1 MFSKKNLYIILIGVI
16 LLGAFLRFY
25 KLGNNSFVADEFL
38 DINSTYAYLKTGVW
52 QNWDFNSGKVNVENA
67 FEARDERASAYK
79 WQVAQLFKFLPPTEA
94 TARTVSALWGVLS
107 VGLIYLVGSY
117 FTKKKTVGI
126 LSAFLFAVSIS
137 GIEFDRR
144 FRMYAMFLPVYLI
157 FSWLLFQFLEGEY
170 KGKIGFLKR
179 FSDKWSIN
187 PLYIFPA
194 LLAGILSLSVHQ
206 LTANIVFVIGVYLI
220 FWAFLVW
227 KKKKSYLNKYSLI
240 LEIGIFGLVLA
251 FILIPKEFK
260 SFSAG
265 LQFFNNHWEYL
276 NIAFSDYV
284 SGILAAI
291 FLILGIYFIAKKQ
304 NLPKE
309 SAWLSIS
316 FLIPLFSAIF
326 LWSRNVGGQ
335 YIFFLKPF
343 GIILIASGIYFL
355 AKFFQE
361 NLQNY
366 GRKAYLSTIILAL
379 LILPNYAY
387 FFQKD
392 NAYNQTSDS
401 SNPNYRKVFTYFKKA
416 KIDGDV
422 LITRNFRNYYWSG
435 AKVKVFDFGGE
446 LAKEKLS
453 LEDIKKITAE
463 NSSGWFII
471 SSNDESYI
479 ANDAIEYVVK
489 NFQRVS
495 NTQVRGD
502 VMVYRWGNLEI
513 TK

>member
-1 MFSKKNLYIILIGVI
+1 MFNKKNLYIALVIVI

-38 DINSTYAYLKTGVW
+38 DINSTYAYFKTGVW
-52 QNWDFNSGKVNVENA
+52 QNWDFNFGKVNTENA
-67 FEARDERASAYK
+67 FEARDERAWVYK
-79 WQVAQLFKFLPPTEA
+79 WQVAELFNFLPPTEA
-94 TARTVSALWGVLS
+94 VARTMSALWGVLS
-107 VGLIYLVGSY
+107 VLLIYLAGSY
-117 FTKKKTVGI
+117 FTKKRTIGI
-126 LSAFLFAVSIS
+126 LSAFLFAVSTS

-144 FRMYAMFLPVYLI
+144 LRMYAMFLPIYLI
-157 FSWLLFQFLEGEY
+157 FSWLLFHFLEGKY
-170 KGKIGFLKR
+170 KGKIEFLQR
-179 FSDKWSIN
+179 FSEKWSVS

-194 LLAGILSLSVHQ
+194 LLAGILSLMTHQ
-206 LTANIVFVIGVYLI
+206 LTANIAFVVLAYLL
-220 FWAFLVW
+220 FWAIVAW
-227 KKKKSYLNKYSLI
+227 KKEKSNINKYSLI
-240 LEIGIFGLVLA
+240 FGVAVLG
-251 FILIPKEFK
+251 FILGNILIPKQF
-260 SFSAG
+260 SAFSAG

-276 NIAFSDYV
+276 NITFSDYV
-284 SGILAAI
+284 SEISAGIL
-291 FLILGIYFIAKKQ
+291 LILGIYFIAKKQ

-309 SAWLSIS
+309 SAWLAMS
-316 FLIPLFSAIF
+316 FLVPLLSAIF

-335 YIFFLKPF
+335 YIFFIKPF
-343 GIILIASGIYFL
+343 AIMLIASGIYFS

-366 GRKAYLSTIILAL
+366 GKKAYLTVIILAL
-379 LILPNYAY
+379 LILPNWAY
-387 FFQKD
+387 FFQSD
-392 NAYNQTSDS
+392 NAYNQTSNS
-401 SNPNYRKVFTYFKKA
+401 SNPNYRKIFTYFKKA

-435 AKVKVFDFGGE
+435 TEVKVFDFGGE

-463 NSSGWFII
+463 NQSGWFII

-479 ANDAIEYVVK
+479 SNDAIEYVVK

-502 VMVYRWGNLEI
+502 VMVYRWGN
-513 TK
+513 